1 MVLYEVGRL
10 RRNEMEDLV
19 FIKTENAFG
28 KFCFCFRYQISGKSK
43 NKKSQSMVD
52 LETDKSASTVVW
64 V

>member
-1 MVLYEVGRL
+1 
-10 RRNEMEDLV
+10 MEDLV